1 MERVTFIKEGLNEL
15 GTKAGVFY
23 TNQEIIDKLK
33 ELQAALSRGI
43 FEKTHAENFMEREI
57 IRHFEMLAAEY
68 GLESSD
74 RFYRFKK
81 NVEELGMTIGTY
93 IKGMAGERS
102 ARKALKLL
110 GMDKGVKILYNV
122 CLEEDD
128 CQAEYDAIVL
138 APYGVFVIEVKN
150 WAGSAKITSK
160 GLLKKIGFG
169 EVTYDLSG
177 RMGMKEALLR
187 SSLGDLF
194 PKKYI
199 NMVLFSNEK
208 VEIEDDYHRIP
219 YVIGGGISNEIR
231 LFAKSGNALTEKQ
244 ISKIEARILEVHK
257 EQKTLCDVKCEE
269 IIDDYA
275 SLMAEIEEKAR
286 LNAIDENQEAPKR
299 KNVDAVNNYQPAQS
313 KGFWSSI
320 NWGEVVAVG
329 AALLGTPLALWAA
342 RNIKYGLK
350 IH

>member
-138 APYGVFVIEVKN
+138 APYGVFVN
-150 WAGSAKITSK
+150 
-160 GLLKKIGFG
+160 
-169 EVTYDLSG
+169 
-177 RMGMKEALLR
+177 
-187 SSLGDLF
+187 
-194 PKKYI
+194 
-199 NMVLFSNEK
+199 
-208 VEIEDDYHRIP
+208 H
-219 YVIGGGISNEIR
+219 
-231 LFAKSGNALTEKQ
+231 
-244 ISKIEARILEVHK
+244 
-257 EQKTLCDVKCEE
+257 
-269 IIDDYA
+269 
-275 SLMAEIEEKAR
+275 
-286 LNAIDENQEAPKR
+286 
-299 KNVDAVNNYQPAQS
+299 
-313 KGFWSSI
+313 
-320 NWGEVVAVG
+320 
-329 AALLGTPLALWAA
+329 
-342 RNIKYGLK
+342 
-350 IH
+350 